1 MKFNVARK
9 FPIGVW
15 LLWMS
20 MHAHVSAAQNEVS
33 QAHYFLPNATA
44 SEIITLSS
52 GTTASAS
59 VIIVTQALAIKET
72 GPALTVKKFGE
83 VYGFSPSFISVEKDR
98 PTRLEFWNLQPDDT
112 HQFFIVGPKSE
123 SLLFVELPPLKKT
136 SYVLTFHKEGLY
148 SFQCPMHGAAM
159 SGQIMVVRSEMDAKR
174 EAGFSWKRLWA
185 GLKNL
190 ATE

>member
-1 MKFNVARK
+1 MFLHTQA
-9 FPIGVW
+9 
-15 LLWMS
+15 
-20 MHAHVSAAQNEVS
+20 SAAPKKAS
-33 QAHYFLPNATA
+33 QAHYFLPDAA
-44 SEIITLSS
+44 SSELISFSS
-52 GTTASAS
+52 GTSASVS

-72 GPALTVKKFGE
+72 GPASTVKEFGE
-83 VYGFSPSFISVEKDR
+83 VYGFSPSFVAVEKDR

-136 SYVLTFHKEGLY
+136 SYVLTFHEEGLY

-159 SGQIMVVRSEMDAKR
+159 SGQILVMAPQADVIKKG
-174 EAGFSWKRLWA
+174 GFSWKRLWA
-185 GLKNL
+185 RLKDL